1 MTLGMNVPRRLLDHP
16 TAKTH
21 LFGKSNSPQRVV
33 SFDIEGVHGSDES
46 VNVCYSLRSFAF
58 RLAAA
63 AAAAAAAVAAA
74 AAAAPISVWRVTSL
88 ERLHAV
94 TCSSRQA
101 MNGGFTTQASLSA
114 SVRRGLGHATD
125 DSLKLI
131 AFSFFNFQSRVRRL
145 TALRLRGGLRVA
157 PGLQGALIV

>member
-63 AAAAAAAVAAA
+63 AAAAVAAAA
-74 AAAAPISVWRVTSL
+74 AAAAPISVCRVTSL